1 MNWDAE
7 VDIAVVGAGGC
18 GLVAALAAAELGAEV
33 VVLEKTEHVLGNTAS
48 SAGMIQAAGTRFQR
62 EAGIDD
68 SAEQM
73 AADIFKKNGHE
84 SNPEL
89 TLAVCRTSGPLVEW
103 MVDKLDI
110 ELSMFTEFN
119 WPGHSHHRMHAPKSR
134 GGLDLINQLRREVA
148 KREDIYLMLQ
158 SPVTKLI
165 TGDNGEIIGVETRTP
180 NGMQRIGAK
189 KVILASNGFGG
200 NKEMVQQF
208 IPEMADIL
216 YFGYEANTGDAIKWG
231 IELGAQLEN
240 MSCFQGHASV
250 ASSHGILVSW
260 GGVMSGGFLVN
271 QLGERFGDESEGYSE
286 YALEVM
292 KQPGKIAYYI
302 MDEEIHQNLL
312 TLEDYKN
319 LAQLNGLKIADTPT
333 GLAQKLGLPEAGL
346 AAAIEQFNQAVQEGQ
361 DSFGRTWF
369 PRRLTPPFYGVKVEP
384 ALFHTQGGLKINVNA
399 EVLSTA
405 GVPIPNLYAGGGAA
419 VGVSGRRP
427 KGYMSGNGLLAALGF
442 GFIAGRH
449 AAEHI

>member
-18 GLVAALAAAELGAEV
+18 GLVAALAASDQGAEV
-33 VVLEKTEHVLGNTAS
+33 VILEKTEHVLGNTAS

-62 EAGIDD
+62 ELGIDD
-68 SAEQM
+68 SPEQM
-73 AADIFKKNGHE
+73 AKDIFHKNGHE
-84 SNPEL
+84 SDPEL
-89 TLAVCRTSGPLVEW
+89 TLAVCRASGPMVEW
-103 MVDKLDI
+103 MVDKLGI
-110 ELSMFTEFN
+110 ELSLFTEFK

-134 GGLDLINQLRREVA
+134 SGLELINQLRREVA
-148 KREDIYLMLQ
+148 KREDIYLMLK
-158 SPVTKLI
+158 SPVTRLL
-165 TGDNGEIIGVETRTP
+165 TGGDGQIIGVETSTP
-180 NGMQRIGAK
+180 DGIQRIGAK

-200 NKEMVQQF
+200 NKEMVQQY
-208 IPEMADIL
+208 IPEMAEVL

-231 IELGAQLEN
+231 LELGAQVEN
-240 MSCFQGHASV
+240 MTCFQGHASV
-250 ASSHGILVSW
+250 ASSHGILVTW

-271 QLGERFGDESEGYSE
+271 QLGKRFGDESEGYSE

-292 KQPGKIAYYI
+292 KQPGRIANYI

-312 TLEDYKN
+312 SIEDYKN
-319 LAQLNGLKIADTPT
+319 LAQLHGLKIADTPE

-346 AAAIEQFNQAVQEGQ
+346 AATIEQFNQAVQDGQ

-369 PRRLTPPFYGVKVEP
+369 PKKLKPPFYGVKVEP

-399 EVLSTA
+399 QVLNTK
-405 GVPIPNLYAGGGAA
+405 GEPIPNLYAGGGAA
-419 VGVSGRRP
+419 VGVSGRKP

-449 AAEHI
+449 AAENL